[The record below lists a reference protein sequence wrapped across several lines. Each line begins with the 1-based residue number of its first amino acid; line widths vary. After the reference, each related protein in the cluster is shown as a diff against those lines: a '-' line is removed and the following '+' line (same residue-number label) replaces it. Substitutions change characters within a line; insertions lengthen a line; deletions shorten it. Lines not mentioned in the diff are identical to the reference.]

1 MKKLFI
7 LGTSGHAKVILDIAK
22 DMDSYSKIFFL
33 DPSKEQGEVI
43 NGVSVAGSEENLD
56 NIVKGDFSDIE
67 VAIGIGDNYIRN
79 KVYEKKKKKYSNL
92 EYAVLIH
99 PSAVVSESAIIGEGS
114 VVMPCAV
121 VNANST
127 IGRFSIV
134 NTKASVDHDC
144 SIGDFVT
151 LAPGVT
157 LGGNVTVGNFSAV
170 CLGASV
176 IHGIT
181 IGKENV
187 IGANSLVL
195 KNIEDYGVYYGNP
208 CKFIRKREHGES
220 YLN

>member
-22 DMDSYSKIFFL
+22 SMNSYDEIFFL
-33 DPSKEQGEVI
+33 DPSKDSGELI
-43 NGVSVAGSEENLD
+43 NGISVAGSEDNLD
-56 NIVKGDFSDIE
+56 TIVNRDFSNIE
-67 VAIGIGDNYIRN
+67 IAIGIGDNSIRN
-79 KVYEKKKKKYSNL
+79 KIFEKLNSKFPTLK
-92 EYAVLIH
+92 YAVLIH
-99 PSAVVSESAIIGEGS
+99 PSAVVSDSAIIGEGT

-157 LGGNVTVGNFSAV
+157 LGGNVKVDNYSAI

-176 IHGIT
+176 VHGIS

-195 KNIEDYGVYYGNP
+195 KNIDDYGVDYGNP

-220 YLN
+220 YL